1 VTEQEWLVCT
11 DPSPMLRLLRG
22 KVSDRKFRLFAVG
35 CCRRIPSY
43 VSDQWRKY
51 EIEVAERLADGL
63 ASDVDGPARSA
74 DRRPAVLNGVSAIHA
89 PQCGSAGSASA
100 ASVAAA
106 WVAFSVEGITNSAW
120 HQVYDREREDQIR
133 LLHDVF
139 ANPFHGVSADD
150 VYLTPTVTSLATA
163 AYEVRIL
170 PSGQLDPQRLA
181 VLADAVEESGCDN
194 VDMLMH
200 LRSPGLHVRGCWVV
214 DLLLAKE

>member
-11 DPSPMLRLLRG
+11 DPTPMLRFLRG

-43 VSDQWRKY
+43 ASDPRNKY
-51 EIEVAERLADGL
+51 EIEMAERLADGL
-63 ASDVDGPARSA
+63 AGLASKA
-74 DRRPAVLNGVSAIHA
+74 DRRPALLNGVSAIHA
-89 PQCGSAGSASA
+89 PQCGSAGSTSA
-100 ASVAAA
+100 ASVATA
-106 WVAFSVEGITNSAW
+106 WVAFSVEGTTNSAW
-120 HQVYDREREDQIR
+120 QQAYDREREDQIR

-139 ANPFHGVSADD
+139 ANPFRVVSLDAAD
-150 VYLTPTVTSLATA
+150 LTPSVISLATA
-163 AYEVRIL
+163 AYEERML

-200 LRSPGLHVRGCWVV
+200 LRSPGPHIRGCWVV